1 MTIAF
6 DYFERLKQAA
16 ARVTE
21 VLLAKGVDS
30 DRLCFGG
37 EGAPLVKKPRIP
49 VDANSNFLGNR
60 AMGDWAESAL
70 KGLLMESSFDLH
82 PIHYGDTGEISAGD
96 EAFRD
101 YYLAELE
108 ATRVFGKRPDLLLYT
123 GEATP
128 AEDEFRAK
136 TVAVT
141 EALASRATAA
151 IEVRSSKFK
160 ALQYMSVREKEREA
174 GIKVDRSCPSFTVKV
189 EDLIIVYRWME
200 RFQVPEC
207 YTQVFFDSIFGI
219 NFLGIFEIIG
229 SGIGFK
235 IETPKQSQEKATI
248 MIPITSGHR
257 IALGS
262 EPPDFRTVMRET
274 RLGRVDAFVAPV
286 GGKFTLDPVALN
298 AVLFPQAGTEIGR

>member
-1 MTIAF
+1 VTTAF
-6 DYFERLKQAA
+6 DYFLRLKQAA
-16 ARVTE
+16 NRVTE
-21 VLLAKGVDS
+21 VLSAKGVAA

-37 EGAPLVKKPRIP
+37 EGPLPTKKPRIP

-60 AMGDWAESAL
+60 AMGDWAESTL
-70 KGLLMESSFDLH
+70 KGLLMESSFALH

-96 EAFRD
+96 EVFKD

-108 ATRVFGKRPDLLLYT
+108 ATRVFGKRPDLLLYSS
-123 GEATP
+123 EATP
-128 AEDEFRAK
+128 SEDEFKEK
-136 TVAVT
+136 TVVET
-141 EALASRATAA
+141 ETLAGRASAA

-160 ALQYMSVREKEREA
+160 ALQYMRIRKMEREA

-219 NFLGIFEIIG
+219 NFLEIFEIIG
-229 SGIGFK
+229 SGSGFK

-286 GGKFTLDPVALN
+286 GGKFTLDPAALS
-298 AVLFPQAGTEIGR
+298 AVLFPQAGTETGR

>member
-1 MTIAF
+1 MTAAF

-16 ARVTE
+16 TRVAE
-21 VLLAKGVDS
+21 VLSAKGVAS
-30 DRLCFGG
+30 DRLSFGG
-37 EGAPLVKKPRIP
+37 EGLPLAKKPRIP

-60 AMGDWAESAL
+60 ATGDWAESAL
-70 KGLLMESSFDLH
+70 KGLLTESSFDLR

-96 EAFRD
+96 DAFKD

-123 GEATP
+123 SEATP
-128 AEDEFRAK
+128 SKDEFRDK
-136 TVAVT
+136 TVAMT
-141 EALASRATAA
+141 QTLACRATAA

-160 ALQYMSVREKEREA
+160 ALQYMSVRELEREA

-200 RFQVPEC
+200 RFRVPEC

-229 SGIGFK
+229 SGSGFK

-274 RLGRVDAFVAPV
+274 RLGRVDAFVAPD
-286 GGKFTLDPVALN
+286 GGKFVLDPLALKS
-298 AVLFPQAGTEIGR
+298 VLFPHAGTETGK

>member
-1 MTIAF
+1 MTTAF

-16 ARVTE
+16 NRVTE
-21 VLLAKGVDS
+21 VLSAKGVAA
-30 DRLCFGG
+30 DRLYFGG
-37 EGAPLVKKPRIP
+37 EGPPLTKKPRIP

-70 KGLLMESSFDLH
+70 KALLMENSSDFH

-96 EAFRD
+96 EAFKD

-123 GEATP
+123 SEVTP
-128 AEDEFRAK
+128 SEDEFREKA
-136 TVAVT
+136 VAAT
-141 EALASRATAA
+141 ETLACRATAA
-151 IEVRSSKFK
+151 IEVRPSKFK
-160 ALQYMSVREKEREA
+160 ALQYMSVREMEREA
-174 GIKVDRSCPSFTVKV
+174 GIKVARTCPSFTVKV

-229 SGIGFK
+229 SGSGFK

-257 IALGS
+257 IALGL

-286 GGKFTLDPVALN
+286 GGKFVLDPKALN
-298 AVLFPQAGTEIGR
+298 SVLFPHAGTESGK

>member
-1 MTIAF
+1 MTTAP
-6 DYFERLKQAA
+6 DYFDRLKQAA

-21 VLLAKGVDS
+21 VLSAKGVAT

-37 EGAPLVKKPRIP
+37 EGPPLTKKPRIP

-70 KGLLMESSFDLH
+70 KGLLMESSFDFY
-82 PIHYGDTGEISAGD
+82 PIHYGDTGDISAGD
-96 EAFRD
+96 EAFKD
-101 YYLAELE
+101 YYVGELE
-108 ATRVFGKRPDLLLYT
+108 VTRVFGKRPDLLLYAS
-123 GEATP
+123 EVTP
-128 AEDEFRAK
+128 AEDEFRDK
-136 TVAVT
+136 TVATT
-141 EALASRATAA
+141 ETLACRATAA

-160 ALQYMSVREKEREA
+160 ALQYMRVREMEREA

-229 SGIGFK
+229 SGSGFK

-286 GGKFTLDPVALN
+286 GGKFVLDPMALKS
-298 AVLFPQAGTEIGR
+298 VLFPHAGTETGK